1 MEKLAAF
8 VGPSSCQSES
18 AIVRVIC
25 RRASESPGRRAQVPG
40 RAAVWLDLD
49 SLIVTVEEAFAP
61 SGFNYYSIFLS
72 RRFESVE
79 SWCSYRRAISMD
91 RAFELGVACQVP
103 NMPANSRSTPRQ
115 LPAPAGFTGG
125 LPPNL
130 PGRVSPAAA
139 ASLRS
144 GYKLAPRRGHLRAGP
159 IRLIGARSP
168 RFFSAVC
175 CNWDRCVLAVYHGA
189 STCTQARGETSLW

>member
-25 RRASESPGRRAQVPG
+25 RRASESPGRRAQVG

-91 RAFELGVACQVP
+91 RASELGVACQVP

-125 LPPNL
+125 LP
-130 PGRVSPAAA
+130 GRVPPAAA
-139 ASLRS
+139 ASLGS
-144 GYKLAPRRGHLRAGP
+144 VCELAPRRGVTSEMGRPLIG
-159 IRLIGARSP
+159 LIGARSP
-168 RFFSAVC
+168 RFFSEVC

-189 STCTQARGETSLW
+189 STCMQARGETSLWW

>member
-25 RRASESPGRRAQVPG
+25 RRASESPGRRAQVG

-91 RAFELGVACQVP
+91 RASELGVACQVP

-125 LPPNL
+125 LP
-130 PGRVSPAAA
+130 GRVPPAAA
-139 ASLRS
+139 ASLGS
-144 GYKLAPRRGHLRAGP
+144 VCELAPRRGHVRDGRPLIG
-159 IRLIGARSP
+159 LIGARSP
-168 RFFSAVC
+168 RFSRQFAVIGIAAVC
-175 CNWDRCVLAVYHGA
+175 IGA
-189 STCTQARGETSLW
+189 ST